1 MTFRTPSHRARIGVV
16 VGLLF
21 LLFLALPFFRIGF
34 SFIGRSISPG
44 SRGEGTT
51 IMPWPV
57 RSEVVATLTPTL
69 RWPAIPGSGYLL
81 TVFEEPGT
89 IVPPAAIF
97 TSVSTINR
105 LTIPEQILIADRSY
119 RWQVES
125 SSGAGQ
131 TIQEGC
137 FTTASQ
143 VRDSGLLVTPAVYP
157 INFNTLRHGLR
168 LDITV
173 VRNQEIEVVLP
184 AILTAGGARHIRM
197 NGSFELPVFPAENLV
212 RMPVPDG
219 GTSLHDPGQIIIRT
233 ADAEVAIPVRFDGS
247 SLGGLLRTVKTGF
260 DPLLDTPNF
269 SNFVDGLLA
278 SVTQGTCL
286 GMVLLA
292 RQAFVDSTHC
302 RNSLNH
308 WCPRLRLQ
316 SILEAHRL
324 KQEMNFLHLANLDPQ
339 NWSVAVPALMTDDG
353 QYQLAAELLGSLS
366 VGMPVPVALISPRR
380 QGTESGEAGHAIL
393 VYAVHEFED
402 FYIFWVYDPDHI
414 SFPGDPIRNYLA
426 ISKTGEPAGQVRYTG
441 PDKLD
446 GVEAYV
452 LPEFGTLSRLSPVV
466 AHTFSALD
474 TTLAHSLRL
483 K

>member
-1 MTFRTPSHRARIGVV
+1 MLFRTPSHLVRIGVV

-21 LLFLALPFFRIGF
+21 CLFLALPFFRIGF

-44 SRGEGTT
+44 ISGEGTT

-69 RWPAIPGSGYLL
+69 RWPANPGSEYLL
-81 TVFEEPGT
+81 TLFEEPDKLT
-89 IVPPAAIF
+89 PPTAIF
-97 TSVSTINR
+97 SSVSTINR
-105 LTIPEQILIADRSY
+105 LTIPDQILIADRSY

-125 SSGAGQ
+125 AAGIGQ

-143 VRDSGLLVTPAVYP
+143 VQDSGLLVTPAAYP
-157 INFNTLRHGLR
+157 INFTTLQHGLR
-168 LDITV
+168 LDISV
-173 VRNQEIEVVLP
+173 DQNQEVEVVLP
-184 AILTAGGARHIRM
+184 AILTAGGARRVIM
-197 NGSFELPVFPAENLV
+197 NGSFELPVFPALDLVHMPTPDSATSVHEPIQILV
-212 RMPVPDG
+212 R
-219 GTSLHDPGQIIIRT
+219 TT
-233 ADAEVAIPVRFDGS
+233 AAEIAIPVHFDGS

-292 RQAFVDSTHC
+292 RQSFLNSTQC
-302 RNSLNH
+302 QNSQKR

-316 SILEAHRL
+316 SLLEAHRL

-339 NWSVAVPALMTDDG
+339 NWSVAVPALVTDEG
-353 QYQLAAELLGSLS
+353 QYQLAAELLGALS
-366 VGMPVPVALISPRR
+366 GANPVPVALISPRR
-380 QGTESGEAGHAIL
+380 NESQAGETGHAIL

-402 FYIFWVYDPDHI
+402 FYIFWVYDPDQI
-414 SFPGDPIRNYLA
+414 SFPGDPIRNFLA
-426 ISKTGEPAGQVRYTG
+426 ISKASGAVGQVRYTG
-441 PDKLD
+441 RHKLES
-446 GVEAYV
+446 VEAYI
-452 LPEFGTLSRLSPVV
+452 LPEFGTLSSLSPVI

-474 TTLAHSLRL
+474 TTLVQSLHIR
-483 K
+483 